1 MIKTV
6 LFQGDSITD
15 ARRDREAPD
24 GDSSRIGYGYVALVA
39 GKLLAR
45 NIGKEFNCINRGISG
60 NRVVDLYARWKI
72 DALNLKPDLLS
83 ILVGVNDT
91 WHEFSRQNGVE
102 VERYEKI
109 YRMLLE
115 SISYNDFAYN
125 KVARNKYVGKKPNAF
140 GIDRILYKCPKC
152 KEEHTLFVEND
163 TVVCKKCGFR
173 ATVNEYYDLVDTSGN
188 TLPFDIDQWYKWQRR
203 CVAEQIVSDDFSL
216 SLTGSICTLKL
227 DKLRKSPDNR
237 EILSVGR
244 ATLTNRGLVF
254 EGKLGENEVNF
265 DFPAKSV
272 YSLTFSTKGFLEFYH
287 NNDYFML
294 VPDNP
299 DGCLIKWTLASEE
312 IHNLHD
318 EKWRAACADVYEY
331 NKGDI
336 YG

>member
-24 GDSSRIGYGYVALVA
+24 GDSSRFGYGYVALVA

-115 SISYNDFAYN
+115 WTKAELPEVRLVLCEPFCLLSEIVTPEWIAEV
-125 KVARNKYVGKKPNAF
+125 KQRGEIVKKLAAEFDATFVPLQQQLEDAAAKAGDNLK
-140 GIDRILYKCPKC
+140 ILRDGVHP
-152 KEEHTLFVEND
+152 TLL
-163 TVVCKKCGFR
+163 G
-173 ATVNEYYDLVDTSGN
+173 AQ
-188 TLPFDIDQWYKWQRR
+188 IIADQWLK
-203 CVAEQIVSDDFSL
+203 IVDL
-216 SLTGSICTLKL
+216 
-227 DKLRKSPDNR
+227 
-237 EILSVGR
+237 
-244 ATLTNRGLVF
+244 
-254 EGKLGENEVNF
+254 
-265 DFPAKSV
+265 
-272 YSLTFSTKGFLEFYH
+272 
-287 NNDYFML
+287 
-294 VPDNP
+294 
-299 DGCLIKWTLASEE
+299 
-312 IHNLHD
+312 
-318 EKWRAACADVYEY
+318 
-331 NKGDI
+331 
-336 YG
+336 